1 MKIEK
6 VRVTRH
12 GDHLIL
18 HKDDGCTLTLTGV
31 PMDAAIGE
39 TALLATSEGD
49 SSAGHMV
56 NLFPMDTPHQVI
68 DESLKE
74 AVAHRKAHH
83 AAYADFASTWSQ
95 NTTALFG
102 PVLVGYC

>member
-18 HKDDGCTLTLTGV
+18 HKENGCTLTLTGV
-31 PMDAAIGE
+31 PDDAAIGD
-39 TALLATSEGD
+39 TALLATSDGD
-49 SSAGHMV
+49 TSGHLV
-56 NLFPMDTPHQVI
+56 NLFPTDTPPHVI

-83 AAYADFASTWSQ
+83 AAYLDFATTWTQ
-95 NTTALFG
+95 NTTAIFG
-102 PVLVGYC
+102 PVLTGYC